1 MVTSGWR
8 ADDPVSQLGVHRATS
23 QTPPVDNPRRK
34 VALGSGST
42 GGEKDMGT
50 REELSPLL
58 LTPEEVAEVLRVG
71 RSRVY
76 DLMRSHRLVSV
87 KIGGSR
93 RVPIAAVRKFVDEL
107 VEHEVA

>member
-1 MVTSGWR
+1 MAT
-8 ADDPVSQLGVHRATS
+8 HR
-23 QTPPVDNPRRK
+23 
-34 VALGSGST
+34 
-42 GGEKDMGT
+42 
-50 REELSPLL
+50 ELTPLL

-93 RVPIAAVRKFVDEL
+93 RVPIAAVEKFIAEL
-107 VEHEVA
+107 MEHEVA

>member
-1 MVTSGWR
+1 
-8 ADDPVSQLGVHRATS
+8 
-23 QTPPVDNPRRK
+23 
-34 VALGSGST
+34 
-42 GGEKDMGT
+42 MGT

-58 LTPEEVAEVLRVG
+58 LTPEEVADVLRVG